1 MADGAGLGVHE
12 SRTLLARARTLV
24 DLVDTIENGRATLR
38 GDVEKTFHVLREQMV
53 HRELANIP
61 VGRLRDTT
69 GGRLRIGPLEQ
80 AGVTTVLDVHGSSAS
95 RLQQVPGVGQITAT
109 QLVAAAR
116 QVATAVRDDLRVRV
130 DLNPSDAAS
139 TALISALHTLREF
152 ESAAEQ
158 AHEPASRFAKD
169 LDAALPVAAAT
180 GSRLR
185 RFFSGRE
192 RQADAQAALVRIQQ
206 LVAWTES
213 SGLAESLEGA
223 ATALRGAVDPRAAW
237 EQFERRSPE
246 FYGLL
251 GEIVELGGD
260 EEAAAGFLPADL
272 VEQITSHPLDDG
284 YRRVSLRGYQAFGAR
299 FALARR
305 RVIIGDEMGLGKT
318 IQAIAVMTHLRTTGA
333 QRFLVACP
341 ASVLV
346 NWTREISD
354 RSELRAYRLHGLER
368 AANQRLWERQGGVGV
383 TTLDSLY
390 SLTVPADVRV
400 DQLIVDE
407 AHFVKNPE
415 ARRSRAV
422 RAWTECVDRVLFLTG
437 TPMENRVEEF
447 RNLVGYLQ
455 PKLASAV
462 DGRHGVAGPTAF
474 RRAVAPV
481 YLRRNQD
488 DVLME
493 LPDLVRS
500 DDWVEFGRADHLA
513 YRDAVAQGNF
523 MAMRRAA
530 YASGTPGGSAKL
542 TRLLEIV
549 EESAANGHKVVVFTN
564 FRDVLST
571 VGSALD
577 GRAFG
582 PIAGDV
588 PAAQRQA
595 IVDQFA
601 AADGHAVLLA
611 QVQAGGTGLNI
622 QAASVVILC
631 EPQVKPSL
639 EDQAIARLH
648 RMGQTRSVQAH
659 RLLVADS
666 VDQRM
671 VEMLAAKARLFDD
684 YARRSDIADG
694 SPDAV
699 DISEVELARRI
710 VAEEQERFARDAM
723 ARQVGPPTAG
733 TPQ

>member
-152 ESAAEQ
+152 EGAAEQ
-158 AHEPASRFAKD
+158 AHEPASRLAKD

-192 RQADAQAALVRIQQ
+192 RQADAQAAMVRIQQ

-213 SGLAESLEGA
+213 SGLAESLGGA
-223 ATALRGAVDPRAAW
+223 ATALRGVVDPKAAW

-260 EEAAAGFLPADL
+260 AEAAVGFLPTDL

-400 DQLIVDE
+400 DQLVVDE

-422 RAWTECVDRVLFLTG
+422 RAWTERVDRVLFLTG
-437 TPMENRVEEF
+437 TPMENRAEEF

-671 VEMLAAKARLFDD
+671 VEMLAAKALLFDD
-684 YARRSDIADG
+684 YARRSDMADG

-699 DISEVELARRI
+699 DVSEVELARRI

>member
-1 MADGAGLGVHE
+1 
-12 SRTLLARARTLV
+12 
-24 DLVDTIENGRATLR
+24 
-38 GDVEKTFHVLREQMV
+38 
-53 HRELANIP
+53 
-61 VGRLRDTT
+61 
-69 GGRLRIGPLEQ
+69 
-80 AGVTTVLDVHGSSAS
+80 
-95 RLQQVPGVGQITAT
+95 
-109 QLVAAAR
+109 
-116 QVATAVRDDLRVRV
+116 
-130 DLNPSDAAS
+130 
-139 TALISALHTLREF
+139 
-152 ESAAEQ
+152 
-158 AHEPASRFAKD
+158 
-169 LDAALPVAAAT
+169 
-180 GSRLR
+180 
-185 RFFSGRE
+185 
-192 RQADAQAALVRIQQ
+192 
-206 LVAWTES
+206 
-213 SGLAESLEGA
+213 
-223 ATALRGAVDPRAAW
+223 
-237 EQFERRSPE
+237 
-246 FYGLL
+246 
-251 GEIVELGGD
+251 
-260 EEAAAGFLPADL
+260 
-272 VEQITSHPLDDG
+272 
-284 YRRVSLRGYQAFGAR
+284 
-299 FALARR
+299 
-305 RVIIGDEMGLGKT
+305 
-318 IQAIAVMTHLRTTGA
+318 
-333 QRFLVACP
+333 
-341 ASVLV
+341 
-346 NWTREISD
+346 
-354 RSELRAYRLHGLER
+354 
-368 AANQRLWERQGGVGV
+368 
-383 TTLDSLY
+383 
-390 SLTVPADVRV
+390 
-400 DQLIVDE
+400 
-407 AHFVKNPE
+407 
-415 ARRSRAV
+415 
-422 RAWTECVDRVLFLTG
+422 
-437 TPMENRVEEF
+437 MENRAEEF

-671 VEMLAAKARLFDD
+671 VEMLAAKALLFDD
-684 YARRSDIADG
+684 YARRSDMADG

-699 DISEVELARRI
+699 DVSEVELARRI
-710 VAEEQERFARDAM
+710 VAEEQERFARDAV
-723 ARQVGPPTAG
+723 ARRAGPPTAEI
-733 TPQ
+733 PQ

>member
-158 AHEPASRFAKD
+158 AHEPASQLAKD

-564 FRDVLST
+564 FRGVLST

>member
-158 AHEPASRFAKD
+158 AHEPASRLAKD

-684 YARRSDIADG
+684 YARRSDMADG

-710 VAEEQERFARDAM
+710 VAEEQERFAQDAM
-723 ARQVGPPTAG
+723 ARQVGPPTAE
-733 TPQ
+733 TP

>member
-12 SRTLLARARTLV
+12 ARTLLARARTLV
-24 DLVDTIENGRATLR
+24 DLVSTIENGRATPR
-38 GDVEKTFHVLREQMV
+38 GDVEQAFHALREQMV

-61 VGRLRDTT
+61 VARLRDTT
-69 GGRLRIGPLEQ
+69 GGRLRIGLLEQ
-80 AGVTTVLDVHGSSAS
+80 AGVTTVLNVHGSSAS

-152 ESAAEQ
+152 EGAAEQ
-158 AHEPASRFAKD
+158 AHEPASRLAKD

-192 RQADAQAALVRIQQ
+192 RQADAQAAMVRIQQ

-213 SGLAESLEGA
+213 SGLAESLGGA
-223 ATALRGAVDPRAAW
+223 ATALRGVVDPKAAW

-260 EEAAAGFLPADL
+260 AEAAVGFLPADL

-400 DQLIVDE
+400 DQLVVDE

-422 RAWTECVDRVLFLTG
+422 RAWTERVDRVLFLTG
-437 TPMENRVEEF
+437 TPMENRAEEF

-564 FRDVLST
+564 FRAVLST

-582 PIAGDV
+582 PITGDV

>member
-1 MADGAGLGVHE
+1 MADGASLGVHE

-24 DLVDTIENGRATLR
+24 DLVSTIENGRATLR

-158 AHEPASRFAKD
+158 AHEPASRLAKD